1 MARVRCYRRLL
12 PLLLVA
18 LAMTVFAAA
27 CGGDDEDTSA
37 SAPSDGSTSTSSPA
51 AREPAGSEPTEIE
64 VLHFSGTDTVPV
76 HPETVVVFDL
86 GVFLSLH
93 ALGVE
98 VDALGGLNAPIPNE
112 YAEAVE
118 KATAAKIG
126 TAFEPDYEA
135 VNALEPDLIIVAGR
149 SSATYP
155 EMKKIA
161 PTIDLTLDNAAFLDS
176 FRDRH
181 EILGRI
187 FSVEDKVA
195 AELEKLER
203 EIEDVASK
211 APQAGTTLFL
221 MANGAEI
228 SAYGPGSRFGLV
240 HDLFGFPAAESS
252 LDQEATHGDVV
263 SFEFVLDAAPELLLV
278 LDRAAAIG
286 QEGDAAE
293 KILDNPLVAQTPA
306 WQNNRVV
313 YVDGF
318 AWYLAPNS
326 FPAMYQMIEDLR
338 AGLP

>member
-1 MARVRCYRRLL
+1 
-12 PLLLVA
+12 
-18 LAMTVFAAA
+18 
-27 CGGDDEDTSA
+27 
-37 SAPSDGSTSTSSPA
+37 
-51 AREPAGSEPTEIE
+51 PAGSEPTEIE

-187 FSVEDKVA
+187 FGVEDKVA

-252 LDQEATHGDVV
+252 LDQEA
-263 SFEFVLDAAPELLLV
+263 
-278 LDRAAAIG
+278 
-286 QEGDAAE
+286 
-293 KILDNPLVAQTPA
+293 
-306 WQNNRVV
+306 
-313 YVDGF
+313 
-318 AWYLAPNS
+318 
-326 FPAMYQMIEDLR
+326 
-338 AGLP
+338 